1 MRGSVRLLFAPAW
14 ILASVVLVGSA
25 FAQTAPKVVS
35 ASQSA
40 CPDTIR
46 DVDRIA
52 CWVSA
57 PPAPVPGAGPKPAPA
72 FAARVGTA
80 PPSSDPSPRSS
91 GSRRLSSLDHA
102 SLSTTS
108 WYSHARPGIWRFDRA
123 APIEPRAAHVMVN
136 VSALRWEVA
145 GSAGGRLCLSVR
157 S

>member
-72 FAARVGTA
+72 LLRGSDGTTIIGPKPSQQWLEKTVQPRPREPEHDKPVFACSARYLA
-80 PPSSDPSPRSS
+80 
-91 GSRRLSSLDHA
+91 
-102 SLSTTS
+102 
-108 WYSHARPGIWRFDRA
+108 I
-123 APIEPRAAHVMVN
+123 
-136 VSALRWEVA
+136 
-145 GSAGGRLCLSVR
+145 
-157 S
+157 